1 MLETVGLDPLEERVY
16 RFLVTAAEADV
27 TDLAGELGLDVA
39 AAEAALRSMEAR
51 GLVRQAVPEPAAPA
65 ERRFTAVAP
74 DIVLGARLLRQQ
86 QSLDWARREVEQ
98 LAEEHRGNARRRD
111 ADRLVEVLPNRIAMR
126 EQLEHLQENAREE
139 VLCFCRGRAIVMH
152 ATENDEELDALR
164 RGVVY
169 RVIYERDLLEE
180 PGMQANVAYG
190 VKLGESARALPRLPV
205 RLMVVDREVGLMP
218 LVRHA
223 GMSEPTAAL
232 IRGGELLE
240 VLIALFDSYWD
251 RATPLRIAEDGALTE
266 GTHPC
271 PLNSD
276 DLYLLSLLVA
286 GVPDKSIASQLGLSQ
301 RTVQRR
307 LSHIMEL
314 AGAQTRMQLAWHAAR
329 ERWL

>member
-1 MLETVGLDPLEERVY
+1 MLETVGLDPVEERLY
-16 RFLVTAAEADV
+16 RFLVTAAEAGV
-27 TDLAGELGLDVA
+27 VDLAAELDLDVGA
-39 AAEAALRSMEAR
+39 VETVLSSMEAR
-51 GLVRQAVPEPAAPA
+51 GLVRTASAETAAPA
-65 ERRFTAVAP
+65 ERRFTAVSP

-86 QSLDWARREVEQ
+86 QSLDWARRTVEQ
-98 LAEEHRGNARRRD
+98 LSEEYRGNARRRD
-111 ADRLVEVLPNRIAMR
+111 AGLLVEVLPNRIALR

-139 VLCFCRGRAIVMH
+139 VLCFCRGSAIVMH
-152 ATENDEELDALR
+152 STENDAELDALR

-169 RVIYERDLLEE
+169 RVVYERDLLEE

-190 VKLGESARALPRLPV
+190 VKLGERARALPRLPV
-205 RLMVVDREVGLMP
+205 RLMVVDREIGLLP

-223 GMSEPTAAL
+223 GISEPTAAL

-240 VLIALFDSYWD
+240 ALIALFESYWD
-251 RATPLRIAEDGALTE
+251 RATPLRIGEDGALAE

-286 GVPDKSIASQLGLSQ
+286 GVPDKSIASQLGISQ